1 ALHHSANITKCSNH
15 KTHNIGINRHFS
27 SSLKWNK
34 DLKNMSKEEV
44 WGLKVKKQRLMR
56 DLHETCEWG
65 VGERWGSALQ
75 RRAAQHFQRFILNN
89 LRAGSHSNHL
99 VLVLYQIS
107 CLSKL
112 YLFQANSFPQ
122 NSAPTETGMS
132 RLSLSD
138 TDKQARDWFAETT
151 KSLGC
156 KVIVDSMGNQF
167 AIREGLQQGPPTVAG
182 SHLDTQ
188 PTGGRYDGILGVTA
202 GIEML
207 RTLHENNVTTTF
219 PVGVVNWT
227 NEEGARFPISMVSS
241 GVWAGVISLSHAH
254 ALKEVGTGS
263 ATMKTEL
270 QRIGYLGDTDCS
282 FEAVPLAAHFE
293 LHIEQG
299 PILEA
304 EDRKIGIVQGVQAYK
319 WFTVSVRGAD
329 CHTGTTSFSHRADAL
344 LAASKMIV
352 YSHRAAAR
360 QGALASTGILTL
372 KPGSTNTVPGSVDFS
387 LDIRSPDDHI
397 VSQVEADCKEAFAA
411 IASGQDIDNLNKDF
425 VASSKSCS
433 VSWTL
438 DTHSPATKFSPEC
451 IGCVQDAATSIF
463 GDDVHAKTKPMTSG
477 AGHDSVYTS
486 KRCPTTMI
494 FVPSKDGV
502 SHNPVEFTKP
512 EDCAMGAQVL
522 LQAVLRYDQKRAE
535 GKV

>member
-1 ALHHSANITKCSNH
+1 MASRALLQRLPSRRAISISPRTSTFSASSYSTITKCSSHHTSNNLVQT
-15 KTHNIGINRHFS
+15 KQLNNFNIVSGKRHFS
-27 SSLKWNK
+27 SSLQWNK
-34 DLKNMSKEEV
+34 ELKTMSEEEV
-44 WGLKVKKQRLMR
+44 SGLKVQEQRLMR

-65 VGERWGSALQ
+65 KGERWG
-75 RRAAQHFQRFILNN
+75 
-89 LRAGSHSNHL
+89 
-99 VLVLYQIS
+99 
-107 CLSKL
+107 
-112 YLFQANSFPQ
+112 
-122 NSAPTETGMS
+122 SAPTETGMS
-132 RLSLSD
+132 RLALSD

-156 KVIVDSMGNQF
+156 KVIVDAMGNQF
-167 AIREGLQQGPPTVAG
+167 AIREGLKEGPPTVAG

-207 RTLHENNVTTTF
+207 RTLHDNDITTTF

-241 GVWAGVISLSHAH
+241 GVWAGAIPLSHAH
-254 ALKEVGTGS
+254 DLKEVGTGS
-263 ATMKTEL
+263 ATMKSEL
-270 QRIGYLGDTDCS
+270 QRIGYLGDKDCS
-282 FEAVPLAAHFE
+282 HETMPLAAHFE

-304 EDRKIGIVQGVQAYK
+304 ENRKVGIVQGVQAYK

-360 QGALASTGILTL
+360 KGALASTGILTL

-387 LDIRSPDDHI
+387 LDIRSPENDT
-397 VSQVEADCKEAFAA
+397 VSQVEEDCKKAFAA
-411 IASGQDIDNLNKDF
+411 IAAGENIDGLGTDF
-425 VASSKSCS
+425 VPSSKSCS
-433 VSWTL
+433 VSWKL
-438 DTHSPATKFSPEC
+438 DTDSPATKFHPEC
-451 IGCVQDAATSIF
+451 ISCVQGAATSIF
-463 GDDVHAKTKPMTSG
+463 GDQTEALTKPMTSG
-477 AGHDSVYTS
+477 AGHDSVYTNQ
-486 KRCPTTMI
+486 RCPTTMI

-512 EDCAMGAQVL
+512 EDCALGAQVL
-522 LQAVLRYDQKRAE
+522 MQAVLRYDQKRAE